1 MAAIL
6 TIENPDARGA
16 ALQQDTVMLSQQ
28 LAMQRDIVVEQ
39 IADAP
44 IQPGQKGAVAAI
56 GSFLI
61 SVAAPEATKALI
73 DVIRHYL
80 TRNTEAKIVVT
91 GADGAKIEIA
101 SSNMNT
107 EQIVALVR
115 DLQGIGRPAT

>member
-6 TIENPDARGA
+6 TIENPEARGA
-16 ALQQDTVMLSQQ
+16 ALQQDTRMLSQQ
-28 LAMQRDIVVEQ
+28 LSMQRDILVEQ
-39 IADAP
+39 IEDAP
-44 IQPGQKGAVAAI
+44 IQPGQKGAMAAI

-73 DVIRHYL
+73 DVVRHYL

-91 GADGAKIEIA
+91 GADGTKIEIA

-107 EQIVALVR
+107 EQIVALIR
-115 DLQGIGRPAT
+115 DLQGIGQPAT